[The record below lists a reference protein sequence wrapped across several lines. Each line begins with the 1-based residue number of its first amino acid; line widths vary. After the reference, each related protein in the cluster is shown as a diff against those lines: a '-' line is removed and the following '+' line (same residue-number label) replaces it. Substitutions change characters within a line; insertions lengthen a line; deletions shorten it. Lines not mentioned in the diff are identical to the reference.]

1 MWRVAIAGIDLIAI
15 GVLCFGLYF
24 PRNRRRDM
32 VLAYLGLNV
41 GVMAV
46 AVGLSNNTSIGTGFG
61 LGLFGALSII
71 RLRSE
76 ELPHADVAYYFA
88 ALALGLLGG
97 IEITPR
103 WMSVV
108 LPVAIIVVVYVG
120 DHPRL
125 FGGYRQQTLVL
136 DRAIADEGQ
145 LVAELKRVL
154 GADVHHYTTKRL
166 DLVNDSMVVD
176 VRYRIPKEQRPV
188 LAKT

>member
-1 MWRVAIAGIDLIAI
+1 MWRAAIAGIDLIAI
-15 GVLCFGLYF
+15 AVLCFGLYF

-41 GVMAV
+41 GVLAV
-46 AVGLSNNTSIGTGFG
+46 AVGLSSNTSIGTGFG

-76 ELPHADVAYYFA
+76 ELPHVDVAYYFA

-97 IEITPR
+97 IEIDPK
-103 WMSVV
+103 WMSVA
-108 LPVAIIVVVYVG
+108 LPVAVIVVMFIG
-120 DHPRL
+120 DHPSL
-125 FGGYRQQTLVL
+125 FGGYRQHLLVL
-136 DRAIADEGQ
+136 DHAIADETQ
-145 LVAELKRVL
+145 LLAELNRVL
-154 GADVHHYTTKRL
+154 GADIRHFTTKRL

-176 VRYRIPKEQRPV
+176 VRYRLSKAQRPV